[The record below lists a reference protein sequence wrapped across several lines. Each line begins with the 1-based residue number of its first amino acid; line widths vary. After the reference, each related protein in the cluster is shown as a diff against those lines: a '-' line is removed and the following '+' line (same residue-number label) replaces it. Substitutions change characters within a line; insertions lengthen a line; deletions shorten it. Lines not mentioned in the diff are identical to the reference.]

1 MKTKHKSLISF
12 ILPVLGITLL
22 GLWAYKAKEPFDTVG
37 YLIFGL
43 SILMIGFGLYFKIQ
57 SYKSEKAGLTSDD
70 ELSKRIREKAA
81 SKAFS
86 ISIYMWLFAILF
98 LIGIEPKVKIIIG
111 VGLLGMV
118 LVFFINWFYYSKVGI
133 SDENKD

>member
-12 ILPVLGITLL
+12 IFPAMGIALL
-22 GLWAYKAKEPFDTVG
+22 SFWVYKSNKPFDLLG

-57 SYKSEKAGLTSDD
+57 SFKSERAGLTSKD
-70 ELSKRIREKAA
+70 ELSRRIKEKAA

-86 ISIYMWLFAILF
+86 YSVYMWVFVILF
-98 LIGIEPKVKIIIG
+98 LTDMEPREKIIIG
-111 VGLLGMV
+111 LGLLGMI
-118 LVFFINWFYYSKVGI
+118 LIFFLNWLYYSKIGI

>member
-1 MKTKHKSLISF
+1 MKAKHKSLISF
-12 ILPVLGITLL
+12 ILPLLGITLL
-22 GLWAYKAKEPFDTVG
+22 GLWAYKAEEPFDIVG

-98 LIGIEPKVKIIIG
+98 LIGIEPKIKIIIG
-111 VGLLGMV
+111 IGLLGMV

-133 SDENKD
+133 LDENKD

>member
-12 ILPVLGITLL
+12 ISPTLGIMLL
-22 GLWAYKAKEPFDTVG
+22 GLWAYMAKEPFNTIG

-57 SYKSEKAGLTSDD
+57 RFNSEKSGLTADD

-81 SKAFS
+81 AKAFS
-86 ISIYMWLFAILF
+86 YSIYMWVFAILF
-98 LIGIEPKVKIIIG
+98 LIDMEPRDKIIIG
-111 VGLLGMV
+111 LGLMGMG
-118 LVFFINWFYYSKVGI
+118 LIFFLNWLYYSKVGV
-133 SDENKD
+133 SDEDKD